1 MVATKETLED
11 PAIFNHPERYEG
23 EEQDLWIN
31 YDRLVFELDQKD
43 KNDSLSREGF
53 NYFIFFLVFA
63 IFVLAK
69 ARIGTVFELEQSLK
83 NTFID
88 RPFVV
93 ANDATGDYVTTF
105 PQIKVRG
112 WLWSWAEDGAC
123 LRAAR
128 PSSPPQQPAP
138 AARLSSSCQV

>member
-1 MVATKETLED
+1 MVANKEALED
-11 PAIFNHPERYEG
+11 PSIFNHPERYEG
-23 EEQDLWIN
+23 EEQELWIN

-63 IFVLAK
+63 IFVLLK

-93 ANDATGDYVTTF
+93 NNEATGNYITTF
-105 PQIKVRG
+105 PQIKVRK
-112 WLWSWAEDGAC
+112 AY
-123 LRAAR
+123 R
-128 PSSPPQQPAP
+128 SSTGV
-138 AARLSSSCQV
+138 SET